1 MTRDSIPAG
10 YRLNA
15 IGHLVPESNVEEI
28 DKIRD
33 GLVIGLINEAK
44 SHASNMAAF
53 KRMCHV
59 KVSSFVELAAQ
70 DHGLSMGGQ
79 KGNVTLTSYDGR
91 YKVIR
96 AVDESISFTEGLVI
110 AREMIQR
117 CIQRWSDGA
126 NAHLVALVNKAFETD
141 RDGNLSTA
149 RVLGLASVKI
159 DDVEWNNAIDA
170 IHKSIQ
176 VTATK
181 SYIRFYERDALGKY
195 VQIPL
200 DGGQ

>member
-1 MTRDSIPAG
+1 MAAEIPKG
-10 YRLNA
+10 YRANA
-15 IGHLVPESNVEEI
+15 LGHLVPEDNIGEI

-33 GLVIGLINEAK
+33 GLVIGLISESK
-44 SHASNMAAF
+44 SRAADMAAF
-53 KRMCHV
+53 KRTCHT
-59 KVSSFVELAAQ
+59 KIASFIELSAQ
-70 DHGLSMGGQ
+70 DHGVSMGGQ

-96 AVDESISFTEGLVI
+96 AVDETINFTEGLVI

-149 RVLGLASVKI
+149 RVMGLASVKI
-159 DDVEWNNAIDA
+159 DDAEWHNAVDA
-170 IHKSIQ
+170 IHKSVQ
-176 VTATK
+176 VTSTK